1 MNRRSLL
8 NTTALALPVLALAAC
23 AGTGTTTG
31 TASSGISQAIA
42 IAQGI
47 LNYVGPVLPLLA
59 AFVPAATPFVPL
71 AMAGIST
78 ASGLLNTLQTTMTAA
93 AGQPIVGKVSA
104 AIGGVLDAGDQ
115 AVALIANPQQ
125 KTQAQAILAA
135 ARGEL
140 GLLTQLAMN
149 IQTVVTVAVPTAAL
163 VIRPGVVVPPLF
175 ARFSG

>member
-1 MNRRSLL
+1 MNRRALL
-8 NTTALALPVLALAAC
+8 NTSNLILPALAVAAC
-23 AGTGTTTG
+23 ASTGISTG
-31 TASSGISQAIA
+31 TASAGISQAIA

-71 AMAGIST
+71 VMAGIST

-93 AGQPIVGKVSA
+93 SAQPIVGKVST
-104 AIGGVLDAGDQ
+104 AIGGVLSAGDQ

-125 KTQAQAILAA
+125 KAQAQAILAA

-149 IQTVVTVAVPTAAL
+149 IQGVVTTTAPTAAI

-175 ARFSG
+175 ARSA